1 MENELPRPETDRLP
15 FVVDDLT
22 KASQRRAADPLASAW
37 VSANA
42 GAGKTKVLTDRVVR
56 LLLNGAPPA
65 RILCLTFTKA
75 AAANMSIRVFRTL
88 GRWVTLD
95 DAALTAELTELTGE
109 APARRMLKVARRLFA
124 RAVETPG
131 GLKIETLHALCE
143 RLLHM
148 FPFEANV
155 PARFQV
161 LDENQA
167 SDMFAAETDRVL
179 AQAMMGRN
187 PELRAAWD
195 RVGPEATG
203 DTLRSV
209 LRAAMR
215 SRSLFDDSE
224 GLAAP
229 IAALSEALGLR
240 SADTAGAIV
249 ERLLTG
255 GLHGWSE
262 LAQRLRTGKSTDE
275 ALADRLAAAE
285 AATDPSDK
293 LDLYR
298 SVFFTEKGTPKADR
312 SLGTK
317 DVPSEVKEA
326 LLAERD
332 RLDPLFDTL
341 RAARALERTQA
352 LFVIAADIHRRVE
365 RQKTRLGAL
374 DFDDLIH
381 KALELLSRVD
391 AAWVLYKLDRG
402 IDHVLVDEAQDTNP
416 RQWDILRRITADF
429 ASGEGARDILRTRF
443 AVGDPKQSIYS
454 FQGAE
459 PREFAT
465 VHREWRT
472 ASEQAGMP
480 FEDVTLNLSFRSTK
494 GILRAVD
501 ATFAAPEHFQGLSF
515 DDAAIGTTHETARR
529 DAPGVVEIWPVEVP
543 AAEEEPDAWAAP
555 VDAPEANAP
564 SIVTARRVA
573 RAVKAWTTVGDEGGR
588 VWRAGDVLIL
598 VRKRSA
604 AFEEVIRALKVCG
617 VPVAGQD
624 RLDITAHIAVNDLVS
639 VGRAGLLP
647 ADDLTLAG
655 ALKTPL
661 VGLDDDDLVRIAAR
675 REDSE
680 TLEDALARH
689 AAAGDPAAIRGHAAL
704 TLWIDLAARHGPFGF
719 YASLLGPHEGRMR
732 LVSRLGGEAGDAI
745 GVFLM
750 KAAEAEQA
758 AEAPSLDGFLTRYD
772 ITPGRGANGLTVK
785 RDLES
790 GRDEVRVMTIHGAK
804 GLEAPLVVMID
815 GCEPLGRNDPQLLV
829 MPGSRDGAL
838 PPVWAGSKTQDTE
851 AVAAAR
857 EAHQARA
864 REEHNRLLYVALTRA
879 ADRLVVA
886 PYRGHEEQGDTAW
899 CEMVRKGL
907 EQAFGSGE
915 SVETTYGPTLL
926 WRYGATQTSD
936 ITSGGGEPSEVP
948 APSWLR
954 RPVGNEV
961 DVAPPVTPS
970 GALGAAD
977 GQREIPRRQANP
989 QARRRGILFHS
1000 LIEHLPRLDGNQRPN
1015 AAASFIRARA
1025 PSMPVPEQDRLV
1037 ADVLRL
1043 IDDPALAALFDG
1055 DARAEVTLSGR
1066 VDVAGRLRPVFGR
1079 VDRLSIRPDRIV
1091 VADFK
1096 TSRPPAEHTL
1106 IPEGDAAQLS
1116 LYVALLRDIYPGR
1129 EVEAMLVW
1137 TSGPVIRRMAEA
1149 DIASALASLGPRPSG
1164 TGITVSA

>member
-1 MENELPRPETDRLP
+1 MP

-95 DAALTAELTELTGE
+95 DAALTAELTELTGA
-109 APARRMLKVARRLFA
+109 APARRTLKAARRLFA

-167 SDMFAAETDRVL
+167 ADLFAAETDRVL
-179 AQAMMGRN
+179 ALAMTGRN
-187 PELRAAWD
+187 PDLRSAWD

-203 DTLRSV
+203 DTLRAI

-215 SRSLFDDSE
+215 AQSTFDGTDGLSGPLDALSRSL
-224 GLAAP
+224 GLSAG
-229 IAALSEALGLR
+229 ET
-240 SADTAGAIV
+240 ADTVLDRI
-249 ERLLTG
+249 LTG
-255 GLHGWSE
+255 GLDDWSS
-262 LAQRLRTGKSTDE
+262 LAERLRTGKSTDE
-275 ALADRLAAAE
+275 GLADRLIAAE
-285 AATDPSDK
+285 ATREAAAR

-317 DVPSEVKEA
+317 DVPAEVKEA
-326 LLAERD
+326 LLSERD

-341 RAARALERTQA
+341 RAAKALERTQA
-352 LFVIAADIHRRVE
+352 LFVLVAEIHRRVE
-365 RQKTRLGAL
+365 RQKARLGAL

-381 KALELLSRVD
+381 KALDLLSRVD

-429 ASGEGARDILRTRF
+429 ASGEGAREGLRTRF

-459 PREFAT
+459 PREFET
-465 VHREWRT
+465 VHREWRS
-472 ASEQAGMP
+472 ASKQAGLA
-480 FEDVTLNLSFRSTK
+480 FEDVTLNVSFRSTK

-501 ATFAAPEHFQGLSF
+501 ATFAVPEHYQGLSF
-515 DDAAIGTTHETARR
+515 DDTAVGTTHETARR

-543 AAEEEPDAWAAP
+543 AQEEEPDAWAAP

-573 RAVKAWTTVGDEGGR
+573 RAVKAWTTTGDEGGR
-588 VWRAGDVLIL
+588 VWRPGDVLIL

-639 VGRAGLLP
+639 IGRAGLLP

-675 REDSE
+675 RDESE

-689 AAAGDPAAIRGHAAL
+689 AAAGDPAALRGHEAL
-704 TLWIDLAARHGPFGF
+704 TLWSDLAARHGPFGF

-732 LVSRLGGEAGDAI
+732 LVARLGGEAGDAI
-745 GVFLM
+745 DVFLM

-758 AEAPSLDGFLTRYD
+758 SEAPSLDCFLTRYD
-772 ITPGRGANGLTVK
+772 SAPGRGVNGLTVK

-804 GLEAPLVVMID
+804 GLEAPVVVMID
-815 GCEPLGRNDPQLLV
+815 GCEPLGRNDPHLLA
-829 MPGSRDGAL
+829 MPGGRDGAM
-838 PPVWAGSKTQDTE
+838 PPVWAGSKTQDTQ

-879 ADRLVVA
+879 ADRLTVA
-886 PYRGHEEQGDTAW
+886 PYRGHEEQGETAW

-907 EQAFGSGE
+907 EQAFGPGE
-915 SVETTYGPTLL
+915 SLEAAYGPVLL
-926 WRYGATQTSD
+926 WRDGPVRSVAAASSPAADAASAIPGWLRQSA
-936 ITSGGGEPSEVP
+936 GSEVE
-948 APSWLR
+948 A
-954 RPVGNEV
+954 
-961 DVAPPVTPS
+961 APPVSPS

-977 GQREIPRRQANP
+977 GQRAVPRRQANP
-989 QARRRGILFHS
+989 QARRRGILIHS
-1000 LIEHLPRLDGNQRPN
+1000 LIEHLPRLDRHQRPS
-1015 AAASFIRARA
+1015 AASAFVKARA
-1025 PSMPVPEQDRLV
+1025 PSLPAAEQDRLV
-1037 ADVLRL
+1037 EDVLKL
-1043 IDDPALAALFDG
+1043 VNDPALAVLFDK
-1055 DARAEVTLSGR
+1055 DARAEVTISGH
-1066 VDVAGRLRPVFGR
+1066 VSVGGASRPVFGR
-1079 VDRLSIRPDRIV
+1079 VDRLSIRPDGIV

-1096 TSRPPAEHTL
+1096 TSRPPSDRAP
-1106 IPEGDAAQLS
+1106 IPEDEAAQIA

-1129 EVEAMLVW
+1129 PVEAMLVW
-1137 TSGPVIRRMAEA
+1137 TSGPVIRHLGEA
-1149 DIASALASLGPRPSG
+1149 DIASALASLSTRPVH
-1164 TGITVSA
+1164 TAVTV